1 MEANRVITL
10 CYFLVQVV
18 AVQQHYV
25 RPTPNE
31 LSETVIT
38 EECKL
43 ETGLDEEVIK
53 NAQPL
58 DHVIDEVGIDS
69 HSLWYKHW

>member
-1 MEANRVITL
+1 
-10 CYFLVQVV
+10 V

-53 NAQPL
+53 NAHPL
-58 DHVIDEVGIDS
+58 DHVIDEVS
-69 HSLWYKHW
+69 

>member
-1 MEANRVITL
+1 MRM
-10 CYFLVQVV
+10 LVVCNHVLRLLQVV

-25 RPTPNE
+25 RPTPSE

-38 EECKL
+38 EECRL

-53 NAQPL
+53 NAHPL
-58 DHVIDEVGIDS
+58 DHALEEVRGQ
-69 HSLWYKHW
+69 HPL